1 MYFSVATFKER
12 KSFAQELLLSGNKV
26 DRLMESVAKGK
37 KNILKQ

>member
-12 KSFAQELLLSGNKV
+12 KSFAQELLSGNKV
-26 DRLMESVAKGK
+26 ERLMESMGKGK